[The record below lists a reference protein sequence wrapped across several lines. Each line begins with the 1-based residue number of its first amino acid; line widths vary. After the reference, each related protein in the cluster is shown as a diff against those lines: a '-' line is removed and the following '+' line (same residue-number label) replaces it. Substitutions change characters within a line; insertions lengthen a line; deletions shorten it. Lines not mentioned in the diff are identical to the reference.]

1 MSKYCYIYLPFDFAP
16 LHALVA
22 PLRVAS
28 FSEMMLNGI
37 LRQENSRYNIPM
49 SSLADKLKA
58 LGVKVGTADLPP
70 SVPPTGRM
78 KTPIHTVIPGGF
90 RQTARGEAF
99 VSEQTF
105 GADYHHGS
113 QSILLTSPLDAIAAW
128 AKDPRLSLF
137 PLSSFAFLDTETS
150 GLSGGTGT
158 YAFMVGVGRFE
169 GDDFRLAQFFLRD
182 PSEEPAMLEALI
194 EFLAPARALVTFN
207 GKAFDAPLLNTRY
220 ALHNIPSPIKE
231 FSHLDLLPL
240 SRRLWRDRLTSRTL
254 KNLEVEILDAPRAS
268 EEVPGYEIPWLY
280 FDYLRTG
287 DATPLKGVFYHNAMD
302 VVAMAALL
310 SRVAVMLHDPFNGN
324 IHHGLD
330 FIALGKLYEDL
341 GQWESAARLLEH
353 GLTHD
358 LTEADFGSALERLS
372 HLQKRR
378 GDVGEAVRLWE
389 QAAEQG
395 HIYAHVELAKHY
407 EHRVRDL
414 DEAVRWAKSALE
426 LVKESNLPAY
436 VKKHWREELAHRSER
451 LKKKRKSK
459 NSRNSL

>member
-1 MSKYCYIYLPFDFAP
+1 MDSPKP
-16 LHALVA
+16 
-22 PLRVAS
+22 
-28 FSEMMLNGI
+28 
-37 LRQENSRYNIPM
+37 
-49 SSLADKLKA
+49 SLADKLKA
-58 LGVKVGTADLPP
+58 LGVKVGTAVLTPP
-70 SVPPTGRM
+70 KPASNI
-78 KTPIHTVIPGGF
+78 PIHKVVEGAY
-90 RQTARGEAF
+90 RHTARGEAF

-105 GADYHHGS
+105 GADYRHGA
-113 QSILLTSPLDAIAAW
+113 QSIQLTSPLDAVAAW
-128 AKDPRLSLF
+128 ARDSRISDL

-150 GLSGGTGT
+150 GLAGGTGT
-158 YAFMVGVGRFE
+158 YAFLVGVGRFE
-169 GDDFRLAQFFLRD
+169 GETFRLAQFFLRD
-182 PSEEPAMLEALI
+182 PAEEPAMLEALLD
-194 EFLAPARALVTFN
+194 FLAPARALVTFN
-207 GKAFDAPLLNTRY
+207 GKAFDAPLLNTRF
-220 ALHNIPSPIKE
+220 ALHSIPTPLRE

-240 SRRLWRDRLTSRTL
+240 ARRLWRDRLPSRAL
-254 KNLEVEILDAPRAS
+254 KYLEENILDAPRTT

-280 FDYLRTG
+280 FDYLRSG

-310 SRVAVMLHDPFNGN
+310 SHVAAMLHDPFDGRVQ
-324 IHHGLD
+324 HGLD

-341 GQWESAARLLEH
+341 RQWDLAARLLEH

-378 GDVGEAVRLWE
+378 GDLGEAVRLWE
-389 QAAEQG
+389 QAAQQG

-414 DEAVRWAKSALE
+414 DEATRWAKSALD
-426 LVKESNLPAY
+426 LVKESDLPAY